1 MKTVIIDDEKSAIE
15 ALSKKLRK
23 YEEIDIAGT
32 ADNGTRGILLVK
44 ELQPDLLFLD
54 IEMPDMSGL
63 DFLEQ
68 MGQLTHK
75 HCKVVIYTAHS
86 NYMLQAFRGRAFDFL
101 QKPIDDKELSKII
114 QRCYMEEEEEPAETT
129 ACTKEKEKLL
139 FYTNATD
146 FRVVNIRD
154 VGIFRYNHELR
165 IWEVVAAGREEPI
178 RLKRTA
184 NNEAL
189 MAIDPRFVQ
198 VSQKY
203 IININYLMEV
213 SDNTCRFFPP
223 FDGIDY
229 VTVGRVYRKQL
240 IERFNAL

>member
-15 ALSKKLRK
+15 ALSKKLK
-23 YEEIDIAGT
+23 NYEEIDIAGT
-32 ADNGTRGILLVK
+32 ASNGTRGILLVK
-44 ELQPDLLFLD
+44 EQQPDLLFLD
-54 IEMPDMSGL
+54 VEMPDMSGL
-63 DFLEQ
+63 EFLEQ
-68 MGQLTHK
+68 MGQLMRK
-75 HCKVVIYTAHS
+75 ACKVVVYTAHAQ
-86 NYMLQAFRGRAFDFL
+86 YMLQAFRGKAFDFL
-101 QKPIDDKELSKII
+101 LKPIDDEELDKII
-114 QRCYMEEEEEPAETT
+114 RRCYVEENEPAGMT

-146 FRVVNIRD
+146 FRVVNIQD
-154 VGIFRYNHELR
+154 VGIFRYSHEVR
-165 IWEVVAAGREEPI
+165 TWEVVAAGREEPI

-189 MAIDPRFVQ
+189 VAIDPRFVQ
-198 VSQKY
+198 VSQRF

-223 FDGIDY
+223 FDHIDY
-229 VTVGRVYRKQL
+229 VTVGRVFRKQL